1 MQLGCGPKALAR
13 AGASRTE
20 CLPTGSCRGPRVRR
34 LRPQDPRRT
43 AAPGRFGGRT
53 GRRPRHG
60 VCARNLRR
68 RALGRDDDRA
78 QGRDNFTLG
87 AGRGQLSLYS
97 LVKSLADNKQL
108 LGMRYAEWCIA
119 APTLEA
125 DIAAAAMGLDDI
137 GHSRVLYGS
146 LRELGTP
153 DTAVDD
159 GASYANVPFLDRP
172 WTDWSEFVAA
182 NAVLDSA
189 FTLMMEALANG
200 NVDVLRTRPKKMLQ
214 EERYHTLHGHSW
226 MQEVKA
232 GAELERAWR
241 ESLEWI
247 GPENADVDELHGAG
261 RLARGVRDL
270 RRLLEERLDGRVPPS
285 GLDWDSWEPVRRRTQ
300 PGGIDQATLEMLQ
313 GLAEKRYMPPT

>member
-1 MQLGCGPKALAR
+1 M
-13 AGASRTE
+13 
-20 CLPTGSCRGPRVRR
+20 
-34 LRPQDPRRT
+34 
-43 AAPGRFGGRT
+43 
-53 GRRPRHG
+53 
-60 VCARNLRR
+60 
-68 RALGRDDDRA
+68 
-78 QGRDNFTLG
+78 G

-153 DTAVDD
+153 DTGTGD
-159 GASYANVPFLDRP
+159 GASYANVSFLDRP

-189 FTLMMEALANG
+189 FTLMIEALANG
-200 NVDVLRTRPKKMLQ
+200 NVEVLRSRLKKMLQ
-214 EERYHTLHGHSW
+214 EERYHALHGRSW
-226 MQEVKA
+226 MHEVEA
-232 GAELERAWR
+232 GAAIERAWR

-247 GPENADVDELHGAG
+247 GPENGDVDELHRTGQ
-261 RLARGVRDL
+261 LAHGVRDL
-270 RRLLEERLDGRVPPS
+270 RRLLEERLDGRTPQAAIEW
-285 GLDWDSWEPVRRRTQ
+285 GNWEPIRRRTQ
-300 PGGIDQATLEMLQ
+300 AGGIDQATLDMLQ
-313 GLAEKRYMPPT
+313 GLAEKRYMPASG

>member
-1 MQLGCGPKALAR
+1 M
-13 AGASRTE
+13 
-20 CLPTGSCRGPRVRR
+20 
-34 LRPQDPRRT
+34 
-43 AAPGRFGGRT
+43 
-53 GRRPRHG
+53 
-60 VCARNLRR
+60 
-68 RALGRDDDRA
+68 
-78 QGRDNFTLG
+78 G

-153 DTAVDD
+153 AAGADD

-182 NAVLDSA
+182 NAVLDGA

-200 NVDVLRTRPKKMLQ
+200 NVDVLRTRLKKMLQ
-214 EERYHTLHGHSW
+214 EERYHTLHGRSW
-226 MQEVKA
+226 MQEVNA
-232 GAELERAWR
+232 GAALEGAWR
-241 ESLEWI
+241 ESLAWI
-247 GPENADVDELHGAG
+247 GPENSDVDELHGAG
-261 RLARGVRDL
+261 RLAYGVRDL
-270 RRLLEERLDGRVPPS
+270 RRLLEERLVGQAPPTALEWA
-285 GLDWDSWEPVRRRTQ
+285 GWEPIRRRTQ
-300 PGGIDQATLEMLQ
+300 PGGIDQ
-313 GLAEKRYMPPT
+313 

>member
-1 MQLGCGPKALAR
+1 MT
-13 AGASRTE
+13 AGRRCEPGGFPSDG
-20 CLPTGSCRGPRVRR
+20 LHTGSCRGPRVRR

-53 GRRPRHG
+53 GRRSRHG
-60 VCARNLRR
+60 ICARHLRR

-78 QGRDNFTLG
+78 QGRDHFTLG

-153 DTAVDD
+153 DGGTDD
-159 GASYANVPFLDRP
+159 GASYANVPFLDTP

-200 NVDVLRTRPKKMLQ
+200 NVDVLRTRLKKMLQ

-232 GAELERAWR
+232 GAALERVWR
-241 ESLEWI
+241 VTRALRPAPTNGTRGWT
-247 GPENADVDELHGAG
+247 PAG
-261 RLARGVRDL
+261 RPR
-270 RRLLEERLDGRVPPS
+270 
-285 GLDWDSWEPVRRRTQ
+285 VRRGARLRG
-300 PGGIDQATLEMLQ
+300 P
-313 GLAEKRYMPPT
+313 R